1 MKLTQHFRLAEFT
14 RSATAD
20 SLGIDN
26 SPDPNSIKNLKQ
38 LCEQVLEPLRLH
50 VGKPITVNSGYRC
63 AALNRAVGG
72 SASSQHQKGE
82 AADLKVPSVKEGREW
97 LRWIMDNCTFDQLIW
112 EHNSSGSY
120 WIHVSCR
127 GDVKKNRHQVMSLG

>member
-26 SPDPNSIKNLKQ
+26 SPDPKSIKNIKQ

-50 VGKPITVNSGYRC
+50 VGVPITVNSGYRC

-72 SASSQHQKGE
+72 SA
-82 AADLKVPSVKEGREW
+82 
-97 LRWIMDNCTFDQLIW
+97 
-112 EHNSSGSY
+112 
-120 WIHVSCR
+120 
-127 GDVKKNRHQVMSLG
+127 